1 MTPPTEPPVF
11 EIPPAISVIDN
22 EPIIIRISAI
32 VAGSNQTE
40 GVEIIVDNVPE
51 FANFSSGNN
60 TGGGRWVFTP
70 EQFGLVTLKL
80 PDDFVG
86 AFSLEVAAM
95 VEGAVRR
102 RNLVIDIQ
110 SNMTTMSVTTATM
123 TTDGVIATSD
133 IQSNMTTMSVT
144 TATMTTDGVIATSR
158 TPQNTTTDTTI
169 NGSTHTTTDTRPTDG
184 GSTHITTD
192 IRTTDGGSTHF
203 TTGMRNINDG
213 STHVTTGMK
222 TTASQL
228 DVTSQEANGKNR
240 SRFQEVRLQG

>member
-86 AFSLEVAAM
+86 EFSLEVAAM

-110 SNMTTMSVTTATM
+110 SNMTTMSVTTAT
-123 TTDGVIATSD
+123 
-133 IQSNMTTMSVT
+133 
-144 TATMTTDGVIATSR
+144 TMTTEGVIATSR

-203 TTGMRNINDG
+203 TTGMR
-213 STHVTTGMK
+213 